1 MVRVPNR
8 DEVVQKLNADGI
20 GAQIH
25 YPIPLHL
32 QGALRGLG
40 LGEGSF
46 PVAEKAAR
54 EILSLPMFPE
64 ITGDQ
69 QVRVVASLRRALG

>member
-1 MVRVPNR
+1 VRVPHR
-8 DEVVQKLNADGI
+8 DEVVGKLNADGI

-32 QGALRGLG
+32 QGAFRGLG
-40 LGEGSF
+40 LGEGTF

-64 ITGDQ
+64 ITADQ
-69 QVRVVASLRRALG
+69 QERVVASLRRALE